1 MNEEYEN
8 QKMLTYIGNK
18 RKLISNI
25 KELIEME
32 IIPLIQKDKLNI
44 VDGFSGSSVV
54 SRALSQYSETIYSND
69 IEKYSYIM
77 TYCFLVKPSLL
88 EQELIKYHIDTMNKL
103 AENGPYYKGIITELY
118 SPKDT
123 ETPKEGERC
132 FYTKE
137 NALIIDTLRKYIND
151 NVPDHLF
158 NYCITPLLI
167 KASINVNTSGI
178 FRGFHKNKDTKI
190 GAWGG
195 TNGNDLIRIK
205 GRIHL
210 EMPIWSNYDFNSIV
224 YNKDINKV
232 IDEIPNNIDVIYYDP
247 PYNQHPY
254 GSNYFMLNV
263 IIENKSENISEV
275 SGIPKDWNRS
285 DYNYYKKAIKSMKE
299 LINKSIEKTKYIILS
314 YNNEGIIPLDEWD
327 KIFDPY
333 HITKYEYPYDA
344 FKGCKNLKNREN
356 KVIEIMY
363 LISKK

>member
-190 GAWGG
+190 GSWGG

>member
-77 TYCFLVKPSLL
+77 TYCFLVKPTLL
-88 EQELIKYHIDTMNKL
+88 NQERIKYHIDTMNKL

-118 SPKDT
+118 SPEDT
-123 ETPKEGERC
+123 ETPRKDERC

-151 NVPDHLF
+151 NVPEELF

-167 KASINVNTSGI
+167 KASIHVNTSGV
-178 FRGFHKNKDTKI
+178 FRGFHKNKETKI

-195 TNGNDLIRIK
+195 TKGNDLDRIK
-205 GRIHL
+205 GKIIL
-210 EMPIWSNYDFNSIV
+210 EMPIWSNYGFNSYV

-232 IDEIPNNIDVIYYDP
+232 IDELPNNIDVIYYDP

-263 IIENKSENISEV
+263 IIENKSENISKV
-275 SGIPKDWNRS
+275 SGIPKGWNRS
-285 DYNYYKKAIKSMKE
+285 DYNYDKSAIKSMKE

-327 KIFDPY
+327 NIFDPY
-333 HITKYEYPYDA
+333 NITKYEYPYDT
-344 FKGCKNLKNREN
+344 FKGSKNLKNRGN